1 MPKRLDY
8 NQRLESLAEW
18 NKEHRELLES
28 SKNAGC
34 YYCCKIYPASEITE
48 WIRSY
53 RRKGEKLDC
62 ALCPHCGIDSVLP
75 DIKVDLTVD
84 LLKEMYLYWFDSD
97 SVAFKMKAGQV
108 VDIVDDGGKYDPQ
121 EFAEWKVQQLAQM
134 NEERIERNFKKF
146 VNMVQKVLDTDK
158 AS

>member
-1 MPKRLDY
+1 
-8 NQRLESLAEW
+8 
-18 NKEHRELLES
+18 
-28 SKNAGC
+28 
-34 YYCCKIYPASEITE
+34 
-48 WIRSY
+48 
-53 RRKGEKLDC
+53 
-62 ALCPHCGIDSVLP
+62 
-75 DIKVDLTVD
+75 
-84 LLKEMYLYWFDSD
+84 
-97 SVAFKMKAGQV
+97 MKAGQV